1 MYHWFQNGLV
11 GRSPTAFGWA
21 SGSGRFD
28 TGVASVEDGARI
40 VGEECEGGAGIRFL
54 RCRRWGWGMP
64 GEGRAIVDPEVREV
78 AGLLGCVLEAAVEDD
93 IVLCTKP

>member
-1 MYHWFQNGLV
+1 
-11 GRSPTAFGWA
+11 
-21 SGSGRFD
+21 
-28 TGVASVEDGARI
+28 
-40 VGEECEGGAGIRFL
+40 
-54 RCRRWGWGMP
+54 MP